1 MFKIGVIG
9 QNGFVGRHVFNS
21 LGLYPGEFIR
31 IDFERLFFDD
41 IILMDNFVKQCDI
54 IIHLAGL
61 NRHTD
66 PDILYK
72 TNVALT
78 ENLIASLQ
86 RTKSKAHV
94 LFSSSTQ
101 EGKDNLYGQSKKLSR
116 VLLNNWADSCDGK
129 FTGLIIPNVFG
140 PFGSPFYNSVIA
152 TFCYQLTHGETPT
165 INVDGELE
173 LIYID
178 ELVNVFFKCIREKTS
193 NSNFEVKPTFRIKV
207 SETLYILQKF
217 KNTYLESGTIPDLN
231 SRFELNL
238 FNTYRSFIDI
248 TERYPVPFKQHTDN
262 RGSFAEIIRVGNG
275 VDGQTSFSTTLPG
288 ITRGNHFHTRKVERF
303 AVIKGNALIQL
314 RMVGSEQ
321 VFNFYL
327 SGNDPSYVDMPIW
340 YAHNIKN
347 VGEEELYTIFWISE
361 FFDSADSD
369 TYFEAV

>member
-1 MFKIGVIG
+1 MLKIGVTG
-9 QNGFVGRHVFNS
+9 QNGFVGRHTFNS
-21 LGLYPGEFIR
+21 LGLYPDEFTR
-31 IDFERLFFDD
+31 IDFERTFFDNSD
-41 IILMDNFVKQCDI
+41 LLDNFVQQCDV

-61 NRHTD
+61 NRHAD
-66 PDILYK
+66 PDVLYK
-72 TNVALT
+72 TNIAVT
-78 ENLIASLQ
+78 KNLVASLQ
-86 RTKSKAHV
+86 RTKSRAHV

-101 EGKDNLYGQSKKLSR
+101 EEKDNLYGQSKKLSR
-116 VLLNNWADSCDGK
+116 VLLNDWASKCDGK

-165 INVDGELE
+165 INIDGELE

-178 ELVNVFFKCIREKTS
+178 ELINVFLECTRKKTS
-193 NSNFEVKPTFRIKV
+193 NSNYKVLPTFRIKV

-217 KNTYLESGTIPDLN
+217 RDTYFENGTIPDLN

-248 TERYPVPFKQHTDN
+248 AERYPVHFKQHTDN

-347 VGEEELYTIFWISE
+347 IGDEELYTIFWISE

-369 TYFEAV
+369 TYFETV

>member
-1 MFKIGVIG
+1 MLKIGVTG
-9 QNGFVGRHVFNS
+9 QNGFVGGHVFNS
-21 LGLYPGEFIR
+21 LGLYPDEFTR
-31 IDFERLFFDD
+31 INFERAFFDD
-41 IILMDNFVKQCDI
+41 AVLMDNFVKQCDV

-61 NRHTD
+61 NRHAD
-66 PDILYK
+66 PHVLYK
-72 TNVALT
+72 TNIALT

-86 RTKSKAHV
+86 RTKSKAHL

-101 EGKDNLYGQSKKLSR
+101 EEKDNLYGQSKKLSR
-116 VLLNNWADSCDGK
+116 ILLSDWAGSCDGK
-129 FTGLIIPNVFG
+129 FTGFIIPNVFG

-178 ELVNVFFKCIREKTS
+178 ELINVFLKCISEKTS
-193 NSNFEVKPTFRIKV
+193 NSIFEVKPTFRIKV

-231 SRFELNL
+231 NRFELNL
-238 FNTYRSFIDI
+238 FNTFRSFIDV
-248 TERYPVPFKQHTDN
+248 ERYPVHFKQHTDN

-275 VDGQTSFSTTLPG
+275 VKGQISFSTTLPG

-314 RMVGSEQ
+314 RMVGTEQ
-321 VFNFYL
+321 VFNIYL

-347 VGEEELYTIFWISE
+347 IGDEELYTIFWISE

-369 TYFEAV
+369 TFFETV